1 MYRLRYR
8 AFESVFPSVAHEF
21 PDGRISD
28 IVDRIYA
35 DTEQFVC
42 RDDAGKLIGAF
53 RVNTCEPLPFN
64 RFWGQPAI
72 ANSMEVSRLVID
84 PLIKNPLKRYDIL
97 FAMVQRAAKFA
108 LDTEKSRVYA
118 TADPMLAHA
127 YTRLF
132 GFSVADETL
141 VRVPPG
147 VEESIALLALDL
159 DERSVRRAKRVF
171 SL

>member
-1 MYRLRYR
+1 MNAEIWTQCTALGIGRSSPYSL
-8 AFESVFPSVAHEF
+8 ASSHEF

-72 ANSMEVSRLVID
+72 AHSMEVSRLVID
-84 PLIKNPLKRYDIL
+84 PLIKNPLKR
-97 FAMVQRAAKFA
+97 
-108 LDTEKSRVYA
+108 
-118 TADPMLAHA
+118 
-127 YTRLF
+127 
-132 GFSVADETL
+132 
-141 VRVPPG
+141 
-147 VEESIALLALDL
+147 
-159 DERSVRRAKRVF
+159 
-171 SL
+171 